1 MTYLYSDPGH
11 FGRFHPSALEQTM
24 QPHPVPPQFE
34 HYVMEGDRYALY
46 IGTARLLTTDAVA
59 VLVDTR
65 LGMII
70 THGDPNSV
78 RRELDEMR
86 DILRSSRA
94 PQYEED
100 WLLLEG
106 RPAIDW
112 LNTALR
118 EPHQLASLER
128 AFAGRLMCSALEIT
142 RRLLERVSRRN

>member
-1 MTYLYSDPGH
+1 MV
-11 FGRFHPSALEQTM
+11 PSQI
-24 QPHPVPPQFE
+24 PPQSE
-34 HYVMEGDRYALY
+34 NYVMEDDRFVLY
-46 IGTARLLTTDAVA
+46 VGSSRVLSTDAIA

-70 THGDPNSV
+70 THGDPESV

-86 DILRSSRA
+86 ALLRTSRA

-106 RPAIDW
+106 HPDIQW

-118 EPHQLASLER
+118 SPAPLVDLER
-128 AFAGRLMCSALEIT
+128 AFAGKSMRSAADLT
-142 RRLLERVSRRN
+142 RRLLERVSRRH